1 LTALRAQ
8 RLLGPLQRA
17 AGAWFSRRY
26 IKGGHYACYNQTAD
40 EKRRTTAAD
49 RRTGFDWL
57 LFQLMLSDQAR
68 LSAYSRDI
76 AATVPGKRV
85 LEIGPG
91 PAALL
96 SRMCLDAG
104 AASLLSVEGDP
115 WVAEQAERRLLRE
128 RRHAGRWQIVPTL
141 STDLTVD
148 DVGGDPHFG
157 VLVLEV
163 YDTIACQEHV
173 VETVTDLH
181 RRGFSFDS
189 VVSRGFETWA
199 GPTAVPPARPMTRAE
214 RLMFGWGPGS
224 DAHVAR
230 QLRQRRS
237 TLHGDIDLIERLRLA
252 SPKAWQSAD
261 FEKAEPAHT
270 EPVLSFDLTDPR
282 RYGGFLLH
290 NRFLFRNGVLDT
302 SATSTHWGVYFV
314 PLPLPPAAFRDTR
327 RVTLRTAVPDPN
339 QPSSFTL
346 QAEAA
351 GETSTLQPF

>member
-1 LTALRAQ
+1 
-8 RLLGPLQRA
+8 
-17 AGAWFSRRY
+17 
-26 IKGGHYACYNQTAD
+26 
-40 EKRRTTAAD
+40 
-49 RRTGFDWL
+49 
-57 LFQLMLSDQAR
+57 M
-68 LSAYSRDI
+68 
-76 AATVPGKRV
+76 
-85 LEIGPG
+85 
-91 PAALL
+91 L

-351 GETSTLQPF
+351 GATSTLQPF